1 MKLAALFL
9 ILFVT
14 AAGSSL
20 RQDTQKPDPCAK
32 ALSQAD
38 MNDCWGREYRA
49 ADTTLNQVYRQL
61 VSKLEDED
69 KAQLKEVESAWLKYR
84 DANCEFVADQY
95 KGGTIRPMISAMCLA
110 DMTNNRTA
118 ELRTQIK
125 DRDRYTRLCC
135 KTNMESFLA

>member
-1 MKLAALFL
+1 MKSAAVILTLCVLASAY
-9 ILFVT
+9 
-14 AAGSSL
+14 APGQGAKKS
-20 RQDTQKPDPCAK
+20 DPCAK

-61 VSKLEDED
+61 VSKLEDEE

-125 DRDRYTRLCC
+125 DRDR
-135 KTNMESFLA
+135 